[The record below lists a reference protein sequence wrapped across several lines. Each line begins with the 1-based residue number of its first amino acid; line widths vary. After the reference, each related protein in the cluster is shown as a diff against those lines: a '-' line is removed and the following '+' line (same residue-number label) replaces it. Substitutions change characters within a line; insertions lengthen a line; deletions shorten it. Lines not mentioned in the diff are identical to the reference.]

1 LVDGKAQKVQIQEDR
16 SLRKHETGDPILTC
30 DGQGLQRLLEAGTAW
45 LERHTDAINSLNVFP
60 VPDGDTGTNML
71 LTMQAAL
78 EEIANSPENSV
89 SAIAHTAAHGALMG
103 ARGNSGVILSQILRG
118 VARSLDKK
126 DELDASGFAL
136 AMEEATATAY
146 KGVIKPVEGTILT
159 VVREATEA
167 AVTAAAGEK
176 DLRLVLEKVVTEA
189 KESVART
196 PSLLSVLAEAGVVD
210 AGGQGLFIIMEGMLR
225 YIRGETVEV
234 DFALETAV
242 DLHMPSEDEY
252 GYDVQY
258 IIRGQDLNLEEIR
271 DTIVAM
277 GESTLVVGDSTTV
290 RVHIHT
296 EEPGAPLNY
305 GASIGS
311 LSKITV
317 ENMQEQYQ
325 EFILSQAQPS
335 VTLYVASE
343 AICDIATVVIA
354 QGPGLVRVFESLGV
368 SAVVPG
374 GQTMNP
380 STEELLKAAEDLQTD
395 QVIILPNNPNI
406 ILAAQQAQELSEKN
420 IRIVPT
426 RTIPQG
432 VSALLAFNYQADLDT
447 NARVMERAAGEV
459 QTVEI
464 TIATRS
470 VQLNGVDVKK
480 GEVIGLLNDSLAASG
495 SSTEQVIEEV
505 LRQMKAKEYEIITI
519 YYGENVTQGE
529 AEALAARISQDY
541 PEQETEL
548 VNGGQ
553 PHYLYVIS
561 AE

>member
-1 LVDGKAQKVQIQEDR
+1 MVDRKAQTIQEDR
-16 SLRKHETGDPILTC
+16 PLRKHETGNPILTC
-30 DGQGLQRLLEAGTAW
+30 DGQGLKRLLEAGTAW

-78 EEIANSPENSV
+78 EEIANSPEHSV

-126 DELDASGFAL
+126 DEFNASGFAS
-136 AMEEATATAY
+136 AMREATATAY

-159 VVREATEA
+159 VVREATE
-167 AVTAAAGEK
+167 VVITAAAEEE
-176 DLRLVLEKVVTEA
+176 DLRLVLEKVVDEA
-189 KESVART
+189 QESVART

-210 AGGQGLFIIMEGMLR
+210 AGGQGLFIILEGMLR

-242 DLHMPSEDEY
+242 DLHVPSEDEY
-252 GYDVQY
+252 GYDVQF
-258 IIRGQDLNLEEIR
+258 IIQGQDLNLEEIR
-271 DTIVAM
+271 DTIAAM
-277 GESTLVVGDSTTV
+277 GESTLVVGDSATIK
-290 RVHIHT
+290 VHIHT
-296 EEPGAPLNY
+296 EEPGTPLNY
-305 GASIGS
+305 GARVGS
-311 LSKITV
+311 LSKITI
-317 ENMQEQYQ
+317 ENLQEQYQ
-325 EFILSQAQPS
+325 EFILSQAQPPVPS
-335 VTLYVASE
+335 SMSSE
-343 AICDIATVVIA
+343 EVCDIATVVVA
-354 QGPGLVRVFESLGV
+354 QGPGLARVFESLGA

-395 QVIILPNNPNI
+395 QVIILPNNSNI
-406 ILAAQQAQELSEKN
+406 ILAAQQAQKLSEKN

-447 NARVMERAAGEV
+447 NTGVMERAIGEV

-470 VQLNGVDVKK
+470 VQLNGVDVKE
-480 GEVIGLLNDSLAASG
+480 GEVIGLLNETLVASG
-495 SSTEQVIEEV
+495 SSPEQVIEEV
-505 LRQMKAKEYEIITI
+505 LRQMKVEEYEIITI

-541 PEQETEL
+541 PEQEIEL
-548 VNGGQ
+548 VKGGQ
-553 PHYLYVIS
+553 PHYLYILS

>member
-1 LVDGKAQKVQIQEDR
+1 LVDGKAQKVQEDR
-16 SLRKHETGDPILTC
+16 PLRKHETGNPIWTC
-30 DGQGLQRLLEAGTAW
+30 EGQGLKRLLKAGTAW
-45 LERHTDAINSLNVFP
+45 LERHMEAVNSLNVFP

-78 EEIANSPENSV
+78 EEIANSPEPSV
-89 SAIAHTAAHGALMG
+89 SAIAHAAAHGALMG

-118 VARSLDKK
+118 AARDLDRKHEFNAA
-126 DELDASGFAL
+126 DLASF
-136 AMEEATATAY
+136 MKEATTTAY

-159 VVREATEA
+159 VVREAAEA
-167 AVTAAAGEK
+167 AVTVAAEEE
-176 DLRLVLEKVVTEA
+176 DLRLVLEKIVKAA

-196 PSLLSVLAEAGVVD
+196 PSLLPVLAEAGVVD

-242 DLHMPSEDEY
+242 DLHVPSEDEY
-252 GYDVQY
+252 GYDVQF
-258 IIRGQDLNLEEIR
+258 IIQGQDMNLEEIR
-271 DTIVAM
+271 DTLAAM
-277 GESTLVVGDSTTV
+277 GESTLVVGDSTTIK
-290 RVHIHT
+290 VHIHT
-296 EEPGAPLNY
+296 EEPGTPLNY

-311 LSKITV
+311 LSKIIV

-325 EFILSQAQPS
+325 EFILSQARPA
-335 VTLYVASE
+335 VTSPVTSE
-343 AICDIATVVIA
+343 EICGIATVVVA
-354 QGPGLVRVFESLGV
+354 QGPGLVRVFESLGA

-380 STEELLKAAEDLQTD
+380 STEELLKAAENLTD
-395 QVIILPNNPNI
+395 QVIILPNNSNI
-406 ILAAQQAQELSEKN
+406 ILAAQQAQKLSEKN
-420 IRIVPT
+420 IRVVPT
-426 RTIPQG
+426 KTMPQG

-464 TIATRS
+464 TTATRS
-470 VQLNGVDVKK
+470 VQLNGVKVKK
-480 GEVIGLLNDSLAASG
+480 GEVIGLLNDSLAVSG
-495 SSTEQVIEEV
+495 RSPEQVIEGV
-505 LRQMKAKEYEIITI
+505 FRQMNVEEYEIITI
-519 YYGENVTQGE
+519 YYGESVAQEE

-541 PEQETEL
+541 PEQEIEL

-553 PHYLYVIS
+553 PHYLYIIS

>member
-1 LVDGKAQKVQIQEDR
+1 LVDGKAQKIQEDR
-16 SLRKHETGDPILTC
+16 PLRKHETGDPILTC
-30 DGQGLQRLLEAGTAW
+30 DGQGLKRLLEAGTAW
-45 LERHTDAINSLNVFP
+45 LERHTEAINSLNVFP

-126 DELDASGFAL
+126 DEFNASRFAS

-167 AVTAAAGEK
+167 AVTAAAEEE

-196 PSLLSVLAEAGVVD
+196 PSLLSVLAKAGVVD

-225 YIRGETVEV
+225 YIRGETVEM

-242 DLHMPSEDEY
+242 DLHVPSEDEY
-252 GYDVQY
+252 GYDVQF
-258 IIRGQDLNLEEIR
+258 IIQGQDLNLEEIR
-271 DTIVAM
+271 DTIAAM
-277 GESTLVVGDSTTV
+277 GESTLVVGDSTTIK
-290 RVHIHT
+290 VHTHT
-296 EEPGAPLNY
+296 EEPGTPLNY

-311 LSKITV
+311 LSRITV

-335 VTLYVASE
+335 VTSYVASE
-343 AICDIATVVIA
+343 EVCDIATVVVA
-354 QGPGLVRVFESLGV
+354 QGPGLVRVFESLGA

-380 STEELLKAAEDLQTD
+380 STEELLKAAEDLQAD

-406 ILAAQQAQELSEKN
+406 ILAAQQAQRLSEKN
-420 IRIVPT
+420 IRIVST

-480 GEVIGLLNDSLAASG
+480 GEVIGLLDDTLAASG
-495 SSTEQVIEEV
+495 SSPEQVIGEV
-505 LRQMKAKEYEIITI
+505 LRQMKAEEYEIITI
-519 YYGENVTQGE
+519 YCGENVTQGE
-529 AEALAARISQDY
+529 AEALAARINQDY
-541 PEQETEL
+541 PEQEIEL

-553 PHYLYVIS
+553 PHYPYIIS
-561 AE
+561 VE

>member
-1 LVDGKAQKVQIQEDR
+1 MVDGKTQKVQEDR
-16 SLRKHETGDPILTC
+16 LLRKHETGNPILTC
-30 DGQGLQRLLEAGTAW
+30 DGPGLKRLLEAGTAW

-71 LTMQAAL
+71 LTMQATL
-78 EEIANSPENSV
+78 EEIANSPEHSV

-126 DELDASGFAL
+126 DEFNASGFAS
-136 AMEEATATAY
+136 AMKEATATAY

-159 VVREATEA
+159 VVREAAEA
-167 AVTAAAGEK
+167 AVTAAAEEE
-176 DLRLVLEKVVTEA
+176 DLRLVLEKVVNEA
-189 KESVART
+189 QESVART
-196 PSLLSVLAEAGVVD
+196 PSLLPVLAEAGVVD
-210 AGGQGLFIIMEGMLR
+210 AGGQGLFIILEGMLR

-242 DLHMPSEDEY
+242 DLHVPSEGEY
-252 GYDVQY
+252 GYDVQF
-258 IIRGQDLNLEEIR
+258 IIQGQDLNLEEIR
-271 DTIVAM
+271 DTIAAM
-277 GESTLVVGDSTTV
+277 GESTLVVGDSTTIK
-290 RVHIHT
+290 VHIHT
-296 EEPGAPLNY
+296 EEPGTPLNY
-305 GASIGS
+305 GTSIGS

-317 ENMQEQYQ
+317 ENLQEQYQ

-335 VTLYVASE
+335 VTPPVTSE
-343 AICDIATVVIA
+343 EICDIATVVVA
-354 QGPGLVRVFESLGV
+354 QGPGLARVFQSLGA

-395 QVIILPNNPNI
+395 QVIILPNNSNI
-406 ILAAQQAQELSEKN
+406 ILAAQQAQKLSKKN

-480 GEVIGLLNDSLAASG
+480 GEVIGLLNDTLAASG
-495 SSTEQVIEEV
+495 NSPEQVIEEV
-505 LRQMKAKEYEIITI
+505 LRQMKAEEYEIITI
-519 YYGENVTQGE
+519 YYGENVTRGE
-529 AEALAARISQDY
+529 AETLAARISQDY
-541 PEQETEL
+541 PEQEIEL
-548 VNGGQ
+548 INGGQ
-553 PHYLYVIS
+553 PHYLYIIS

>member
-1 LVDGKAQKVQIQEDR
+1 MVDGKAQKVQEDR
-16 SLRKHETGDPILTC
+16 PLRKHETGNPIWTC
-30 DGQGLQRLLEAGTAW
+30 EGQGLKRLLKAGTAW
-45 LERHTDAINSLNVFP
+45 LERHMEAVNSLNVFP

-78 EEIANSPENSV
+78 EEIANSPEPSV
-89 SAIAHTAAHGALMG
+89 SAIAHAAAHGALMG

-118 VARSLDKK
+118 AARDLDRKHEFNAA
-126 DELDASGFAL
+126 DLASF
-136 AMEEATATAY
+136 MKEATTTAY

-159 VVREATEA
+159 VVREAAEA
-167 AVTAAAGEK
+167 AVTVAAEEE
-176 DLRLVLEKVVTEA
+176 DLRLVLEKIVKAA

-196 PSLLSVLAEAGVVD
+196 PSLLPVLAEAGVVD

-242 DLHMPSEDEY
+242 DLHVPSEDEY
-252 GYDVQY
+252 GYDVQF
-258 IIRGQDLNLEEIR
+258 IIQGQDMNLEEIR
-271 DTIVAM
+271 DTLAAM
-277 GESTLVVGDSTTV
+277 GESTLVVGDSTTIK
-290 RVHIHT
+290 VHIHT
-296 EEPGAPLNY
+296 EEPGTPLNY

-311 LSKITV
+311 LSKIIV

-325 EFILSQAQPS
+325 EFILSQARPA
-335 VTLYVASE
+335 VTSPVTSE
-343 AICDIATVVIA
+343 EICGIATVVVA
-354 QGPGLVRVFESLGV
+354 QGPGLVRVFESLGA

-380 STEELLKAAEDLQTD
+380 STEELLKAAENLTD
-395 QVIILPNNPNI
+395 QVIILPNNSNI
-406 ILAAQQAQELSEKN
+406 ILAAQQAQKLSEKN
-420 IRIVPT
+420 IRVVPT
-426 RTIPQG
+426 KTMPQG

-464 TIATRS
+464 TTATRS
-470 VQLNGVDVKK
+470 VQLNGVKVKK
-480 GEVIGLLNDSLAASG
+480 GEVIGLLNDSLAVSG
-495 SSTEQVIEEV
+495 RSPEQVIEGV
-505 LRQMKAKEYEIITI
+505 FRQMNVEEYEIITI
-519 YYGENVTQGE
+519 YYGESVAQEE

-541 PEQETEL
+541 PEQEIEL

-553 PHYLYVIS
+553 PHYLYIIS

>member
-1 LVDGKAQKVQIQEDR
+1 LVDGKAQKVQEDR
-16 SLRKHETGDPILTC
+16 PLRKHETGNAILTC
-30 DGQGLQRLLEAGTAW
+30 DGQGLKRLLGAGTAW

-71 LTMQAAL
+71 LTMQATL
-78 EEIANSPENSV
+78 EEIANSPEHSV

-126 DELDASGFAL
+126 GEFNASEFAS
-136 AMEEATATAY
+136 AMKEATATAY

-159 VVREATEA
+159 VVREAAEA
-167 AVTAAAGEK
+167 AVTAAAEEE
-176 DLRLVLEKVVTEA
+176 DLRLVLEKVVNEA
-189 KESVART
+189 QESVAKT
-196 PSLLSVLAEAGVVD
+196 PSLLPVLAKAGVVD
-210 AGGQGLFIIMEGMLR
+210 AGGQGLFIILEGMLR

-242 DLHMPSEDEY
+242 DLHLPSEGEY
-252 GYDVQY
+252 GYDVQF
-258 IIRGQDLNLEEIR
+258 IIQGQDLNLEEIR
-271 DTIVAM
+271 DTIAAM
-277 GESTLVVGDSTTV
+277 GESTLVVGDSATIK
-290 RVHIHT
+290 VHIHT
-296 EEPGAPLNY
+296 EEPGTPLNY

-325 EFILSQAQPS
+325 EFILSQAQS
-335 VTLYVASE
+335 AVTSE
-343 AICDIATVVIA
+343 EICDIATVVVA
-354 QGPGLVRVFESLGV
+354 QGPGFARVFESLGA

-395 QVIILPNNPNI
+395 QVIILPNNSNI
-406 ILAAQQAQELSEKN
+406 ILAAQQAQRLSKKN

-447 NARVMERAAGEV
+447 NAKVMERAAGEV

-464 TIATRS
+464 TIANRS

-480 GEVIGLLNDSLAASG
+480 GEVIGLLNDTLAASG
-495 SSTEQVIEEV
+495 SSPEQVIEEV
-505 LRQMKAKEYEIITI
+505 LRQMKAEKYEIITI
-519 YYGENVTQGE
+519 YYGEDVTQGE
-529 AEALAARISQDY
+529 AETLAARISQDY
-541 PEQETEL
+541 PEQEIEL
-548 VNGGQ
+548 INGGQ
-553 PHYLYVIS
+553 PHYLYTIS

>member
-1 LVDGKAQKVQIQEDR
+1 LADGKAQKVQEDR
-16 SLRKHETGDPILTC
+16 PLRKHETGNPIWTC
-30 DGQGLQRLLEAGTAW
+30 DGQGLRRLLEAGTAW
-45 LERHTDAINSLNVFP
+45 LDRHMDAINSLNVFP

-78 EEIANSPENSV
+78 EEIAHSPEHSV

-118 VARSLDKK
+118 VARSIDGK
-126 DELDASGFAL
+126 DEFNASDFAS
-136 AMEEATATAY
+136 AMKEGTATAY

-159 VVREATEA
+159 VVREAAEA
-167 AVTAAAGEK
+167 AVTAVAEEE
-176 DLRLVLEKVVTEA
+176 DLRLVLEQVVNEA
-189 KESVART
+189 KESVAKT
-196 PSLLSVLAEAGVVD
+196 PSLLPVLAEAGVVD

-234 DFALETAV
+234 DFAMETAV
-242 DLHMPSEDEY
+242 DLHVPSEDEY
-252 GYDVQY
+252 GYDVQF
-258 IIRGQDLNLEEIR
+258 IIQGQDLNLEQIR
-271 DTIVAM
+271 DTIAAM
-277 GESTLVVGDSTTV
+277 GESTLVVGDSTTIK
-290 RVHIHT
+290 VHIHT
-296 EEPGAPLNY
+296 EEPGTPLNY
-305 GASIGS
+305 GASMGS

-325 EFILSQAQPS
+325 EFILSQAQTSAPPS
-335 VTLYVASE
+335 VISE
-343 AICDIATVVIA
+343 EICHIATVVVA
-354 QGPGLVRVFESLGV
+354 QGPGLVRVFESLGA

-380 STEELLKAAEDLQTD
+380 STEELLKAAEGIQTD
-395 QVIILPNNPNI
+395 QVIILPNNSNI
-406 ILAAQQAQELSEKN
+406 ILAAQQAQKLSEKN

-447 NARVMERAAGEV
+447 NARAMEQAAGEV
-459 QTVEI
+459 QTGEI

-470 VQLNGVDVKK
+470 VQLNGVDVKE
-480 GEVIGLLNDSLAASG
+480 GEVIGLLNDNLVASDR
-495 SSTEQVIEEV
+495 SPEQVIEEV
-505 LRQMKAKEYEIITI
+505 LRQMKAEEYEIITI
-519 YYGENVTQGE
+519 YYGGNVTQKE
-529 AEALAARISQDY
+529 AEVLATQISQDY
-541 PEQETEL
+541 PEQEVEL

-553 PHYLYVIS
+553 PHYIYILS

>member
-1 LVDGKAQKVQIQEDR
+1 M
-16 SLRKHETGDPILTC
+16 
-30 DGQGLQRLLEAGTAW
+30 
-45 LERHTDAINSLNVFP
+45 DAINSLNVFP

-78 EEIANSPENSV
+78 EEIANSPEPSV
-89 SAIAHTAAHGALMG
+89 SAIAHAAAHGALMG

-118 VARSLDKK
+118 VARSLDK
-126 DELDASGFAL
+126 EGEFTASGL
-136 AMEEATATAY
+136 ASAMREATSTAY

-167 AVTAAAGEK
+167 AVTAAAEEE
-176 DLRLVLEKVVTEA
+176 DLRLVLEKVVNEA

-210 AGGQGLFIIMEGMLR
+210 AGGQGLFIILEGMLR

-242 DLHMPSEDEY
+242 DLHLPSEGEY
-252 GYDVQY
+252 GYDVQFV
-258 IIRGQDLNLEEIR
+258 IQGQDLNLEEIR
-271 DTIVAM
+271 DTIAAM

-290 RVHIHT
+290 KVHVHT
-296 EEPGAPLNY
+296 EEPGTPVNY
-305 GASIGS
+305 GASVGS

-335 VTLYVASE
+335 VTSPMTSE
-343 AICDIATVVIA
+343 EVCDIATVVVA
-354 QGPGLVRVFESLGV
+354 QGPGLVRVFESLGA

-380 STEELLKAAEDLQTD
+380 STEELLKAAENLRTD
-395 QVIILPNNPNI
+395 QVIILPNNANI
-406 ILAAQQAQELSEKN
+406 ILAAQQAQKLSEKN

-447 NARVMERAAGEV
+447 NAGVMERAAGEV

-480 GEVIGLLNDSLAASG
+480 GEAIGLLNDTLAASG
-495 SSTEQVIEEV
+495 SSPERVIEDV
-505 LRQMKAKEYEIITI
+505 LRQMKAEEYEIITI

-529 AEALAARISQDY
+529 AEALAATINQDY
-541 PEQETEL
+541 PEQEIEL

-553 PHYLYVIS
+553 PHYPYIIS

>member
-1 LVDGKAQKVQIQEDR
+1 LVDQKAQKVQEVR
-16 SLRKHETGDPILTC
+16 PLRKHETGNPILTC
-30 DGQGLQRLLEAGTAW
+30 DGQGLKRLLEASTAW

-78 EEIANSPENSV
+78 EEIANSPEHSV
-89 SAIAHTAAHGALMG
+89 SAIAHAAAHGALMG

-118 VARSLDKK
+118 VARSLDQK
-126 DELDASGFAL
+126 DEFNASEFAS
-136 AMEEATATAY
+136 AMKEATATAY

-159 VVREATEA
+159 VVREATEVA
-167 AVTAAAGEK
+167 ITATAEEE
-176 DLRLVLEKVVTEA
+176 DLRLVLEKVVDEA
-189 KESVART
+189 QESVART

-210 AGGQGLFIIMEGMLR
+210 AGGQGLFIILEGMLR

-242 DLHMPSEDEY
+242 DLHVPSEDEY
-252 GYDVQY
+252 GYDVQF
-258 IIRGQDLNLEEIR
+258 IIQGQDLKLEEIR
-271 DTIVAM
+271 DTIAAM
-277 GESTLVVGDSTTV
+277 GESTLVVGDSATIK
-290 RVHIHT
+290 VHIHT
-296 EEPGAPLNY
+296 EEPGTPLNY
-305 GASIGS
+305 GARMGS

-317 ENMQEQYQ
+317 ENLQEQYQ
-325 EFILSQAQPS
+325 EFILSQAQPPVPS
-335 VTLYVASE
+335 SMTSE
-343 AICDIATVVIA
+343 EVCDIATVVVA
-354 QGPGLVRVFESLGV
+354 QGPGLARVFQSLGA

-380 STEELLKAAEDLQTD
+380 STEELLKAAEDFQTD
-395 QVIILPNNPNI
+395 QVIILPNNSNI
-406 ILAAQQAQELSEKN
+406 ILAAQQAQKLSEKN

-447 NARVMERAAGEV
+447 NTRVMERAIGEV

-470 VQLNGVDVKK
+470 VRLNGVDVKQ
-480 GEVIGLLNDSLAASG
+480 GEVIGLLNETLAASG
-495 SSTEQVIEEV
+495 SSPEQVIEEV
-505 LRQMKAKEYEIITI
+505 LRQMKVEEYEIITI

-541 PEQETEL
+541 PEQEIEL
-548 VNGGQ
+548 VKGGQ
-553 PHYLYVIS
+553 PHYLYILS

>member
-1 LVDGKAQKVQIQEDR
+1 LVDRQAQKIQGDR
-16 SLRKHETGDPILTC
+16 PLRKHETGNPILTC
-30 DGQGLQRLLEAGTAW
+30 DGQGLKRLLEASTAW

-78 EEIANSPENSV
+78 EEIANSPEHSV
-89 SAIAHTAAHGALMG
+89 SAITHAAAHGALMG

-126 DELDASGFAL
+126 DEFNASEFAS
-136 AMEEATATAY
+136 AMKEATATAY

-167 AVTAAAGEK
+167 AVTAAAVEE
-176 DLRLVLEKVVTEA
+176 DLRLVLDKVVDEA
-189 KESVART
+189 QESVART

-210 AGGQGLFIIMEGMLR
+210 AGGQGLFIILEGMLR

-242 DLHMPSEDEY
+242 DLHVPSEDEY
-252 GYDVQY
+252 GYDVQF
-258 IIRGQDLNLEEIR
+258 IIQGQDLNLEEIR
-271 DTIVAM
+271 DTIAAM
-277 GESTLVVGDSTTV
+277 GESTLVVGDSATIK
-290 RVHIHT
+290 VHIHT
-296 EEPGAPLNY
+296 EEPGTPLNY
-305 GASIGS
+305 GARVGS

-317 ENMQEQYQ
+317 ENLQEQYQ
-325 EFILSQAQPS
+325 EFILRQAQPPVPS
-335 VTLYVASE
+335 SMTSE
-343 AICDIATVVIA
+343 EVCDIATVVVA
-354 QGPGLVRVFESLGV
+354 QGPGLARVFESLGA

-380 STEELLKAAEDLQTD
+380 STEELLKAAEGLQTD
-395 QVIILPNNPNI
+395 QVIILPNNSNI
-406 ILAAQQAQELSEKN
+406 ILAAQQAQKLSEKN

-447 NARVMERAAGEV
+447 NTRVMERAIGEV

-470 VQLNGVDVKK
+470 VRLNGVDVKG
-480 GEVIGLLNDSLAASG
+480 GEVIGLLNETLAASG
-495 SSTEQVIEEV
+495 SSPEQVIEEV
-505 LRQMKAKEYEIITI
+505 LRQMQAEEYEIITI

-541 PEQETEL
+541 PEQEMEL
-548 VNGGQ
+548 VKGGQ
-553 PHYLYVIS
+553 PHYLYILS